1 MHIFPWSAF
10 LVSAAVV
17 GVAVVWY
24 RGEVRSRRAQG
35 RAARAFI
42 ASGGRPVAGWPSCW
56 AWSPGPSLVGTEPV
70 PLVVPGLYLG
80 GTRPGTDPDAPV
92 GVSVEGVAPVGVG
105 GAS

>member
-1 MHIFPWSAF
+1 MHIFPWVAF

-42 ASGGRPVAGWPSCW
+42 ASGGRPVPGWSSVW
-56 AWSPGPSLVGTEPV
+56 AWSPGPSPVGTAPV
-70 PLVVPGLYLG
+70 PPVAQGLYPG
-80 GTRPGTDPDAPV
+80 GTRPGTASDAPS

>member
-1 MHIFPWSAF
+1 VNIFPWAAF

-42 ASGGRPVAGWPSCW
+42 ASGGRPVAGWSSVW
-56 AWSPGPSLVGTEPV
+56 AWSGLVSPAGTDPVPPGVQGPSPA
-70 PLVVPGLYLG
+70 
-80 GTRPGTDPDAPV
+80 GTRPGTASDAPS